1 MKRFLLIVLL
11 FTLSLSLCACKGRND
26 ANITTP
32 TVMTTERNTM
42 PEMDPTI
49 LDPTIMDPT
58 LDTNIPDPSVDTSM
72 PDMTITTDT
81 TKHAGE

>member
-11 FTLSLSLCACKGRND
+11 FTLSLSLCACGRRND
-26 ANITTP
+26 DNMTTP
-32 TVMTTERNTM
+32 TTRTTERSTM

-58 LDTNIPDPSVDTSM
+58 IATNIPDPSVDTSI
-72 PDMTITTDT
+72 PDITITTDT